1 MSDSFASFVADPATQ
16 AAVSAVRLL
25 ADGPRMPSLLLLV
38 GQRGAGKTH
47 LLRAVRDRLS
57 TAVPPRTAELV
68 ALGRLADLVHTR
80 GLTDAGAAL
89 RDRLLR
95 ADVVLFDDL
104 DAAERQVP
112 VQAFLHDVIES
123 RLGAGLATVGTTGKA
138 LGAMPN
144 LDARLARRFTDATIL
159 ELGRPGAAT
168 IATILSRKISEGGG
182 TVHPALPAALAGV
195 ELRSVKEYL
204 GALQRILA
212 VQQASPTPIEPDDA
226 LALLGLTPHQ
236 APLAPPAGPTPQPS
250 PPAGVGAEFD
260 AFLTEVVANVS
271 QQFDRWRGRIREAI
285 AHWQTQGIRT
295 RRLEQ
300 ALLSD
305 TGGDPEPLV
314 AAFGHD
320 AGELQRLVAEARI
333 IAPDLAGAE
342 VLRDPDQLA
351 GARQLVVEARARR
364 APLSAPL
371 PDLTLARFGVGP
383 SNRVALETLT
393 GVLAE
398 PGVRSNPLVLVG
410 PSGVGK
416 THLLHALGN
425 ALVARGVGPVA
436 CLSAHSLLGEL
447 ANLKSAE
454 EVAQWRARYQWVAAL
469 LIDDVHLL
477 AYEPRC
483 QAELLHVYEALFDG
497 TRPLAFTSAR
507 PLSELSGFDPR
518 LLTRFEGG
526 TVVDIGPPDRE
537 VRLAIVKAMLAD
549 TPAAGDIG
557 LLDYLAGRPA
567 DSVRSV
573 HGVVQRVLAEAQA
586 ERTVPSTAFAREI
599 LEVVEAKSSR
609 RDRGPVAPASGIQSP
624 GMGIVRSA
632 EKMVLVWPVAGDRLL
647 TEFH

>member
-57 TAVPPRTAELV
+57 TAVPPRTTELV

-95 ADVVLFDDL
+95 ADIVLFDDL

-236 APLAPPAGPTPQPS
+236 APLAGPTPQPP

-314 AAFGHD
+314 ASFGHD

-483 QAELLHVYEALFDG
+483 QAELLQVYEALFDG

-586 ERTVPSTAFAREI
+586 ERTVPSTALAREI

>member
-1 MSDSFASFVADPATQ
+1 MTDPFASFVADPATQ
-16 AAVSAVRLL
+16 EALSAVRAL
-25 ADGPRMPSLLLLV
+25 ADGPRIGYLLILV
-38 GQRGAGKTH
+38 GPRGAGKTH
-47 LLRAVRDRLS
+47 LLRSVRDRLAM
-57 TAVPPRTAELV
+57 AVPPRTVEVV
-68 ALGRLADLVHTR
+68 ALGRLADLVHSR

-112 VQAFLHDVIES
+112 GQAFLHDVVES
-123 RLGAGLATVGTTGKA
+123 RIGAGLATVATTGK
-138 LGAMPN
+138 LLSAMPN
-144 LDARLARRFTDATIL
+144 LDARLARRLREGTVVEI
-159 ELGRPGAAT
+159 GRPGAAT
-168 IATILSRKISEGGG
+168 IATILSRKIADTGIA
-182 TVHPALPAALAGV
+182 VHPALATTLAGV
-195 ELRSVKEYL
+195 DLRSVKEYL

-212 VQQASPTPIEPDDA
+212 VQQATPTPIDPDDA
-226 LALLGLTPHQ
+226 LALLGLEPEPGPGP
-236 APLAPPAGPTPQPS
+236 AEARPAPPAMA
-250 PPAGVGAEFD
+250 PPAAEFD

-271 QQFDRWRGRIREAI
+271 QQFDRWRGRIRESI
-285 AHWQTQGIRT
+285 AHWQGQGIRT

-305 TGGDPEPLV
+305 VGGDPEPLV

-351 GARQLVVEARARR
+351 GARQLVLEARARR

-371 PDLTLARFGVGP
+371 PDLTLALFGVGP
-383 SNRVALETLT
+383 SNRVALEAITA
-393 GVLAE
+393 VIAE
-398 PGVRSNPLVLVG
+398 PGARGNPLVIVG

-416 THLLHALGN
+416 THLLHGLGN

-447 ANLKSAE
+447 ANLKTAE

-469 LIDDVHLL
+469 LVDDIHLI
-477 AYEPRC
+477 AHEPRC
-483 QAELLHVYEALFDG
+483 QTELLNVYEALFDG

-518 LLTRFEGG
+518 LLTRLEGG
-526 TVVDIGPPDRE
+526 SVVDVGPPDRE
-537 VRLAIVKAMLAD
+537 VRLAVVKAMLAD
-549 TPAAGDIG
+549 TVAAGDIG

-586 ERTVPSTAFAREI
+586 ERAPPSTALAREI
-599 LEVVEAKSSR
+599 LEVVESKSSR
-609 RDRGPVAPASGIQSP
+609 RERGPAGPSSGIQSP
-624 GMGIVRSA
+624 GMGIVRSS
-632 EKMVLVWPVAGDRLL
+632 EKMILSWPAPDDRLL
-647 TEFH
+647 VEFH

>member
-1 MSDSFASFVADPATQ
+1 MKDSFASFVADPATQ
-16 AAVSAVRLL
+16 AALSAVRLV
-25 ADGPRMPSLLLLV
+25 ADGPKLPSVLV
-38 GQRGAGKTH
+38 VTGQRGSGKSH
-47 LLRAVRDRLS
+47 LLRALRDRLA
-57 TAVPPRTAELV
+57 AVVPVRSAELV
-68 ALGRLADLVHTR
+68 VLGRLAELVHNR

-95 ADVVLFDDL
+95 ADVVMFDDL
-104 DAAERQVP
+104 EAAERQIP
-112 VQAFLHDVIES
+112 VQALLHDVIES
-123 RLGAGLATVGTTGKA
+123 RLSAGLPTVVAAGKP
-138 LGAMPN
+138 LEAMSN
-144 LDARLARRFTDATIL
+144 LDARLARRLKAGTSV
-159 ELGRPGAAT
+159 ELGRPSAAS
-168 IATILSRKISEGGG
+168 IATILSQKIAAVGGV
-182 TVHPALPAALAGV
+182 VHPGLAAALAAV
-195 ELRSVKEYL
+195 DLRSVKEYL
-204 GALQRILA
+204 GALQRIFA
-212 VQQASPTPIEPDDA
+212 VQQTSPTPILPEDA
-226 LALLGLTPHQ
+226 LALLGLGSAQ
-236 APLAPPAGPTPQPS
+236 SAEAPARASTDAPS
-250 PPAGVGAEFD
+250 PAATGAEFD

-271 QQFDRWRGRIREAI
+271 EQFDRWRGRIREAI
-285 AHWQTQGIRT
+285 AHWQAQGVRT

-305 TGGDPEPLV
+305 SGGDPEPLV

-351 GARQLVVEARARR
+351 AARHLVLEARARR

-371 PDLTLARFGVGP
+371 PDLTLARFGAGP
-383 SNRVALETLT
+383 SNRVALETLA
-393 GVLAE
+393 GILAE
-398 PGVRSNPLVLVG
+398 PGTRSNPLVIVG

-436 CLSAHSLLGEL
+436 CLSGHSLLGEL

-477 AYEPRC
+477 AHEPRC
-483 QAELLHVYEALFDG
+483 QTELLHVYEALFDG

-526 TVVDIGPPDRE
+526 SVVDVGPPDRE
-537 VRLAIVKAMLAD
+537 VRLAVVKSLLTD
-549 TPAAGDIG
+549 TLAAGDIG
-557 LLDYLAGRPA
+557 LMDYLAGRPA

-573 HGVVQRVLAEAQA
+573 QGMVQRVLAESQA
-586 ERTVPSTAFAREI
+586 ERVVPTTAFAREI
-599 LEVVEAKSSR
+599 LEVVESKSSR
-609 RDRGPVAPASGIQSP
+609 RDRQPAGPTSGIQSA
-624 GMGIVRSA
+624 GMGTVRSP
-632 EKMVLVWPVAGDRLL
+632 EKMILTWPAADDRLL
-647 TEFH
+647 MEFH

>member
-1 MSDSFASFVADPATQ
+1 MTDSFASFVADPATH
-16 AAVSAVRLL
+16 AALSAVRLL
-25 ADGPRMPSLLLLV
+25 AEGPRMPYLLVLV

-47 LLRAVRDRLS
+47 LLRAVRDRLT
-57 TAVPPRTAELV
+57 TATPPRSVELV
-68 ALGRLADLVHTR
+68 ALGRLTDLVHNR

-89 RDRLLR
+89 RDRLRR

-104 DAAERQVP
+104 DAAERQIP
-112 VQAFLHDVIES
+112 VQAFLYDVIES
-123 RLGAGLATVGTTGKA
+123 RMGAGLATVAATGKA
-138 LGAMPN
+138 VSAMPN
-144 LDARLARRFTDATIL
+144 LDTRLGRRLRDGTTV
-159 ELGRPGAAT
+159 ELGRPGPDT
-168 IATILSRKISEGGG
+168 IAAILSRKIADVGGA
-182 TVHPALPAALAGV
+182 VHPALAVTLAGV

-212 VQQASPTPIEPDDA
+212 VQQATPTPITPDDA
-226 LALLGLTPHQ
+226 LSLLGLGPQ
-236 APLAPPAGPTPQPS
+236 DPPPAPLKEAGALES
-250 PPAGVGAEFD
+250 PRTQSGAEFD

-285 AHWQTQGIRT
+285 AHWQAQGVRT

-314 AAFGHD
+314 ATFGHD
-320 AGELQRLVAEARI
+320 ASELQRLVAEARI

-351 GARQLVVEARARR
+351 GARQLVLEARARR

-371 PDLTLARFGVGP
+371 PDLTLARLGVGP
-383 SNRVALETLT
+383 SNRVALEAIA

-447 ANLKSAE
+447 ANIKSAE
-454 EVAQWRARYQWVAAL
+454 EVGQWRARYQWVAAL
-469 LIDDVHLL
+469 LIDDVHLV
-477 AYEPRC
+477 AHETRC
-483 QAELLHVYEALFDG
+483 QAELLNVYEALFDG

-507 PLSELSGFDPR
+507 PLSELNGFDPR
-518 LLTRFEGG
+518 LLTRLEGG
-526 TVVDIGPPDRE
+526 TVVDVGPPDRE
-537 VRLAIVKAMLAD
+537 VRLAIVKASLAD

-586 ERTVPSTAFAREI
+586 ERAVPSTAFAREI
-599 LEVVEAKSSR
+599 LEVVETKSSQ
-609 RDRGPVAPASGIQSP
+609 RDRGPMAPSSGIQSP
-624 GMGIVRSA
+624 GMGIVRSS
-632 EKMVLVWPVAGDRLL
+632 EKMILTWPTAADRLL

>member
-16 AAVSAVRLL
+16 AALSAVRSL
-25 ADGPRMPSLLLLV
+25 ADGPRMPYLLLVV

-47 LLRAVRDRLS
+47 LLRAVRDRFA
-57 TAVPPRTAELV
+57 TAVPPRSAELV
-68 ALGRLADLVHTR
+68 ALGRLTDLVHTR

-95 ADVVLFDDL
+95 ADLVLFDDL

-123 RLGAGLATVGTTGKA
+123 RLGAGLPTVATTGKA

-144 LDARLARRFTDATIL
+144 LDARLARRFKEATPL
-159 ELGRPGAAT
+159 ELGRPSAAT
-168 IATILSRKISEGGG
+168 IATILSRKIADGGG
-182 TVHPALPAALAGV
+182 SVHPALPAALAGV

-212 VQQASPTPIEPDDA
+212 VQQATPTPIAPDDA
-226 LALLGLTPHQ
+226 LALLGLTPQ
-236 APLAPPAGPTPQPS
+236 TPPLAPPADSTAPAS
-250 PPAGVGAEFD
+250 PPAVGGGEFD

-342 VLRDPDQLA
+342 VLRDPDQVA

-371 PDLTLARFGVGP
+371 PDLTLARVGVGP
-383 SNRVALETLT
+383 SNRVALETLA

-398 PGVRSNPLVLVG
+398 PGARSNPLVLVG

-425 ALVARGVGPVA
+425 ALVARGIGPVA

-497 TRPLAFTSAR
+497 TRPLAFTCAR

-518 LLTRFEGG
+518 LLTRLEGG
-526 TVVDIGPPDRE
+526 TVVDVGPPDRE

-557 LLDYLAGRPA
+557 LLDYLAGRAA

-599 LEVVEAKSSR
+599 LEVVETRSSR

-624 GMGIVRSA
+624 GMGIVRSP
-632 EKMVLVWPVAGDRLL
+632 EKVVLVWPTAGDRLL

>member
-1 MSDSFASFVADPATQ
+1 MTDSFASFVADPATQ
-16 AAVSAVRLL
+16 AAMSAVRQL
-25 ADGPRMPSLLLLV
+25 ADGPRMAYLLVLV
-38 GQRGAGKTH
+38 GQRGAGKSH
-47 LLRAVRDRLS
+47 LLRAARDRLT
-57 TAVPPRTAELV
+57 TAVPPRSVELV
-68 ALGRLADLVHTR
+68 ALGRLTDLVHNR

-112 VQAFLHDVIES
+112 VQAFLYDVIES
-123 RLGAGLATVGTTGKA
+123 RIGAGLATVAATGKP
-138 LGAMPN
+138 LGGMPN
-144 LDARLARRFTDATIL
+144 LDSRLGRRLRDGTTL
-159 ELGRPGAAT
+159 ELGRPSAAT
-168 IATILSRKISEGGG
+168 IATILSRKIADVAAA
-182 TVHPALPAALAGV
+182 VHPGLAAALAAV

-212 VQQASPTPIEPDDA
+212 VQGATPTPIAPDDA
-226 LALLGLTPHQ
+226 LALLGLEPQTLPLVSVVV
-236 APLAPPAGPTPQPS
+236 APVPESPAHSSGT
-250 PPAGVGAEFD
+250 EFD

-271 QQFDRWRGRIREAI
+271 QQFDRWRGRIRETI
-285 AHWQTQGIRT
+285 AHWQAQGIRT

-305 TGGDPEPLV
+305 AGGDPEPLV

-320 AGELQRLVAEARI
+320 ASELQRLVAEARI

-351 GARQLVVEARARR
+351 GARHLVLEARARR

-371 PDLTLARFGVGP
+371 PDLTLARLGVGP
-383 SNRVALETLT
+383 SNRVALETIA
-393 GVLAE
+393 GVIAE
-398 PGVRSNPLVLVG
+398 PGVRSNPLVFIG

-425 ALVARGVGPVA
+425 ALVGRGVGPVA

-469 LIDDVHLL
+469 LIDDVHLI
-477 AYEPRC
+477 AHEPRC
-483 QAELLHVYEALFDG
+483 QAELLNVYEALFDG
-497 TRPLAFTSAR
+497 ARPLAFTSAR
-507 PLSELSGFDPR
+507 PLSELGGFDPR
-518 LLTRFEGG
+518 LLTRLEGG
-526 TVVDIGPPDRE
+526 TVVDVAPPDRE
-537 VRLAIVKAMLAD
+537 VRLAIVKAMLAE

-573 HGVVQRVLAEAQA
+573 HGVVQRVLAEALA
-586 ERTVPSTAFAREI
+586 ERAVPSTAFAREI
-599 LEVVEAKSSR
+599 LEAVETKSSQ
-609 RDRGPVAPASGIQSP
+609 RDRGPVAPSSGIQSP
-624 GMGIVRSA
+624 GMGIVRSR
-632 EKMVLVWPVAGDRLL
+632 EKMILTWPTADDRLL
-647 TEFH
+647 TEFP

>member
-1 MSDSFASFVADPATQ
+1 MKDSFASFVADPATQ
-16 AAVSAVRLL
+16 AALSAVRLL
-25 ADGPRMPSLLLLV
+25 ADGPKLPSVLV
-38 GQRGAGKTH
+38 VIGHRGSGKSH
-47 LLRAVRDRLS
+47 LLRALRDRLAG
-57 TAVPPRTAELV
+57 AVPVRTAELV
-68 ALGRLADLVHTR
+68 ALGRLTELVHSR

-95 ADVVLFDDL
+95 ADVVMFDDL
-104 DAAERQVP
+104 DAAERQIP
-112 VQAFLHDVIES
+112 VQALLHDVIES
-123 RLGAGLATVGTTGKA
+123 RLGAGLPTVVAAGKP
-138 LGAMPN
+138 LGAMPA
-144 LDARLARRFTDATIL
+144 LDARLARRLKEGAVV
-159 ELGRPGAAT
+159 ELGRPSAIT
-168 IATILSRKISEGGG
+168 IATILAQKIAAVGGV
-182 TVHPALPAALAGV
+182 VHPALATSLAAV
-195 ELRSVKEYL
+195 DLRSVKEYL
-204 GALQRILA
+204 GALQRIFA
-212 VQQASPTPIEPDDA
+212 VQQTSPTPIAPEDA
-226 LALLGLTPHQ
+226 LALLGIGS
-236 APLAPPAGPTPQPS
+236 APPAPETSARPAAH
-250 PPAGVGAEFD
+250 PPAPVATGAEFD

-271 QQFDRWRGRIREAI
+271 EQFDRWRGRIREAI
-285 AHWQTQGIRT
+285 AHWQAQGVRT

-305 TGGDPEPLV
+305 SGGDPEPLV

-351 GARQLVVEARARR
+351 GARQLVLEARARR

-371 PDLTLARFGVGP
+371 PDLTLARFGAGP
-383 SNRVALETLT
+383 SNRVALETLA
-393 GVLAE
+393 GILAD
-398 PGVRSNPLVLVG
+398 PGTRSNPLVIVG

-425 ALVARGVGPVA
+425 ALVGKGIGPVA

-477 AYEPRC
+477 AHEPRC
-483 QAELLHVYEALFDG
+483 QTELLHVYEALFDG

-518 LLTRFEGG
+518 LLTRLEGG
-526 TVVDIGPPDRE
+526 SVVDVGPPDRE
-537 VRLAIVKAMLAD
+537 VRLAIVKSLLAD
-549 TPAAGDIG
+549 TPSAGDIG

-573 HGVVQRVLAEAQA
+573 QGLVQRVLAEAQA

-599 LEVVEAKSSR
+599 LEVIETVSSR
-609 RDRGPVAPASGIQSP
+609 RDRGPTGPTSGIQSA
-624 GMGIVRSA
+624 GMGIVRSP
-632 EKMVLVWPVAGDRLL
+632 EKMVLSWPTADDRLL